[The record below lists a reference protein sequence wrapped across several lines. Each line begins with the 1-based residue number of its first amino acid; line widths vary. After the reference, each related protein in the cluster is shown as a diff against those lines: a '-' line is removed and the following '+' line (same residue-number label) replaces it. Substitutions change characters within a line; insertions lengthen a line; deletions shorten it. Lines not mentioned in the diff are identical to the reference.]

1 MTLSVRRAQAGDLDA
16 IMELETALFPGD
28 AWSRGQMA
36 EELASPH
43 GYYVVAETD
52 TSVDG
57 YAGLRAPRG
66 TEQGDIQT
74 IGVAPAARRRGLG
87 RRLLGVLLAE
97 ARDRGMREVFLEVR
111 ADNPAAQALYRAHG
125 FDAIAVRPRYY
136 QPDDIDAIVMRLVF
150 PDPEVVP
157 A

>member
-1 MTLSVRRAQAGDLDA
+1 MTRQVRRPRADDLDA
-16 IMELETALFPGD
+16 IMELETLLFPGD

-36 EELASPH
+36 DELASPH
-43 GYYVVAETD
+43 GYYVVAESD
-52 TSVDG
+52 TGLVG

-74 IGVAPAARRRGLG
+74 IGVAPSARRQGLG
-87 RRLLGVLLAE
+87 RTLLGVLLAE

-111 ADNPAAQALYRAHG
+111 DDNPAAQTLYRQHG
-125 FDAIAVRPRYY
+125 FDEIAVRPRYY
-136 QPDDIDAIVMRLVF
+136 QPDDVDALVMRLVF
-150 PDPEVVP
+150 GDPEVVP